1 MTAIHG
7 TCAPDFAAVKAA
19 FEANFAQRDDIGAS
33 VAVSFKG
40 EMVVD
45 LWGGA
50 LARGSSEPWQEDT
63 IVNVWSTTKTM
74 AALSLLVLADKG
86 EIDFAAPVARY
97 WPEFAAAGKDSVTV
111 AHVMSHQAGLSGMD
125 QPVEGA
131 TLYDWDFM
139 TRELAAQA
147 PWWEPGTGSGYH
159 ALTQGYLQGEIVRRV
174 TGQTLG
180 AFFKHEIADPLGADF
195 QIGVSE
201 ASRARI
207 GALIPPT
214 STLPGPDDDSIAAR
228 TIASPKVVA
237 AQCNEHGWQVAEIPA
252 ANGHGNARSVVRVQT
267 ALANGGEAWG
277 KRILSEAGARRVM
290 EEQCRGVDQVLGTP
304 GVFGLGYGINSDLMP
319 LAPNPNVCFWGG
331 YGGSLI
337 LVDQDARMCVSYVMN
352 RMEPGIQGDL
362 RGMSIAMAA
371 YQALAMRE

>member
-19 FEANFAQRDDIGAS
+19 FEANFAERDDVGAS
-33 VAVSFKG
+33 VAVSFEG

-45 LWGGA
+45 LWGGS
-50 LARGSSEPWQEDT
+50 LGRGSDEAWGEDT
-63 IVNVWSTTKTM
+63 VVNVWSTTKTM
-74 AALSLLVLADKG
+74 AAITMLMLADRG

-97 WPEFAAAGKDSVTV
+97 WPEFAAAGKDGVTV

-125 QPVEGA
+125 TKVEGE

-139 TRELAAQA
+139 TRELAGQA

-180 AFFKHEIADPLGADF
+180 TFFKSEIADPLGADF

-201 ASRARI
+201 ESRERI
-207 GALIPPT
+207 GALIPPP
-214 STLPGPDDDSIAAR
+214 STLPAPDDGSIAAR
-228 TIASPKVVA
+228 TVANPKVDA
-237 AQCNEHGWQVAEIPA
+237 AQCNHRGWQDAEIPA

-277 KRILSEAGARRVM
+277 QRILSEEGARRVM

-337 LVDQDARMCVSYVMN
+337 LVDQDARLCVSYVMN
-352 RMEPGIQGDL
+352 RMEPGIQGDV

-371 YQALAMRE
+371 YQALATRG

>member
-19 FEANFAQRDDIGAS
+19 FGANFDQRDDIGAS

-74 AALSLLVLADKG
+74 AALSLMVLADKG

-125 QPVEGA
+125 QPVKGA

-237 AQCNEHGWQVAEIPA
+237 AQCNERGWQDAEIPA

-371 YQALAMRE
+371 YQALAMRG

>member
-1 MTAIHG
+1 MTDIHG
-7 TCAPDFAAVKAA
+7 TCAPDFAPVKAA
-19 FEANFAQRDDIGAS
+19 FEANFATRDDIGAS
-33 VAVSFKG
+33 VAVSFEG

-45 LWGGA
+45 LWGGS
-50 LARGSSEPWQEDT
+50 LARGSDEAWQEDT

-74 AALSLLVLADKG
+74 AALSMLVLADKG

-125 QPVEGA
+125 KTVEGD

-139 TRELAAQA
+139 TSALAAQA

-180 AFFKHEIADPLGADF
+180 AFFKQEIAGPLDADF

-201 ASRARI
+201 ESRSRI
-207 GALIPPT
+207 APLIPPP
-214 STLPGPDDDSIAAR
+214 STLPVPDDGSIAAR

-237 AQCNEHGWQVAEIPA
+237 AQCNERGWQDAEIPA

-267 ALANGGEAWG
+267 ALANLGEAWG
-277 KRILSEAGARRVM
+277 TRILSEEGARRVM
-290 EEQCRGVDQVLGTP
+290 EEQCRGVDHVLRTP

-352 RMEPGIQGDL
+352 RMEPGIQGDE
-362 RGMSIAMAA
+362 RGLSIAMAA
-371 YQALAMRE
+371 YMALAARG

>member
-1 MTAIHG
+1 MTVING
-7 TCAPDFAAVKAA
+7 TCAPDFAPVKAA
-19 FEANFAQRDDIGAS
+19 FEANFAQRGDIGAS
-33 VAVSFKG
+33 VAVSFEG

-50 LARGSSEPWQEDT
+50 LARGKDAAWREDT

-74 AALSLLVLADKG
+74 AALSLLVLADRG

-97 WPEFAAAGKDSVTV
+97 WPDFASAGKEGVTL

-125 QPVEGA
+125 THVEGEA
-131 TLYDWDFM
+131 LYDWDFM
-139 TRELAAQA
+139 TRALAAQA

-159 ALTQGYLQGEIVRRV
+159 ALTQGYLQGEVVRRV

-180 AFFKHEIADPLGADF
+180 AFFKHEIADPLCADF

-201 ASRARI
+201 NSRARI
-207 GALIPPT
+207 GALIPPPARP
-214 STLPGPDDDSIAAR
+214 SVPDDGSIAAR
-228 TIASPKVVA
+228 TIANPKVDA
-237 AQCNEHGWQVAEIPA
+237 AQCNERGWQEAEIPA
-252 ANGHGNARSVVRVQT
+252 ANGHGNARSVVQVQT

-277 KRILSEAGARRVM
+277 KRILSEEGARRVM
-290 EEQCRGVDQVLGTP
+290 EEQCRGVDHVLRTP
-304 GVFGLGYGINSDLMP
+304 TAFGLGYGINSELMP

-352 RMEPGIQGDL
+352 RMEAGIQGDE
-362 RGMSIAMAA
+362 RGLSIAMAA
-371 YQALAMRE
+371 YMALAQRG